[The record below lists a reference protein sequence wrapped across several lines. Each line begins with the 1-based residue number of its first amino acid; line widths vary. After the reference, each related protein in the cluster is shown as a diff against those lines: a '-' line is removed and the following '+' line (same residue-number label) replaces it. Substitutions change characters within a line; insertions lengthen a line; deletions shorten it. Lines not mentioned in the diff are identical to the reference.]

1 MFQVFDN
8 IIDEKEQTELSGYFL
23 NSVFPYYL
31 SAGFNFNTVSQKL
44 FEKNKDLHTK
54 ESKLLVH
61 TFYNE
66 GKVISHSYSIVEAL
80 LHKFIIKTN
89 LNFKTIFRAKLNL
102 QFKNENYD
110 EKNYTTPHIDSTNE
124 HKVLIYY
131 PINSDG
137 NTILFKKENEKY
149 TIIDKIEPKQ
159 GRFLLFDGNTYHAA
173 QPPMKNDFRLTLN
186 FNII

>member
-8 IIDEKEQTELSGYFL
+8 IIDEKEQTELSDYFL
-23 NSVFPYYL
+23 KPVFPYYL

-44 FEKNKDLHTK
+44 FEKNKDLYTK

-61 TFYNE
+61 TFYYE
-66 GKVISHSYSIVEAL
+66 GKVISHAYSIVEAL

-89 LNFKTIFRAKLNL
+89 LNFKIIFRAKLNL
-102 QFKNENYD
+102 QFKHENYD
-110 EKNYTTPHIDSTNE
+110 EKYYTTPHIDSTNE

>member
-8 IIDEKEQTELSGYFL
+8 IIDEKEQTELLNYFL
-23 NSVFPYYL
+23 TSFFPYYL
-31 SAGFNFNTVSQKL
+31 SAGFNFNTVSIKT
-44 FEKNKDLHTK
+44 FEKNKDLYTK

-66 GKVISHSYSIVEAL
+66 GKIRSDSYNIVEDL
-80 LHKFIIKTN
+80 LHKFIIRTN

-110 EKNYTTPHIDSTNE
+110 EKNYTTPHIDNTNE

-131 PINSDG
+131 PSSSDG
-137 NTILFKKENEKY
+137 KTILFKKENEKY
-149 TIIDKIEPKQ
+149 IIIDEVEPRQ
-159 GRFLLFDGNTYHAA
+159 GRFILFDGNTYHAG
-173 QPPMKNDFRLTLN
+173 QPPIKSDIRLTLN